1 MLPTL
6 TRILYVED
14 QPDIRLVAKMALEA
28 VGGFTV
34 IACESGA
41 EALRCAPE
49 ARADLLLLDVMMPGM
64 DGPGLLTLLR
74 EMPVTAKTPVIFMT
88 AKVQASEVAL
98 YKGLGALEVIAK
110 PFDPMALSDQL
121 RRIWASQALPA

>member
-34 IACESGA
+34 MACESGA

-64 DGPGLLTLLR
+64 DGPGLLALLR
-74 EMPVTAKTPVIFMT
+74 EMPATAKIPVIFMT

-121 RRIWASQALPA
+121 RRIWALQASPA

>member
-64 DGPGLLTLLR
+64 DGPGLLMLLR
-74 EMPVTAKTPVIFMT
+74 EMPATAKTPVIFMT

-121 RRIWASQALPA
+121 RRIWALQALPA